1 MCILIKASVVHRA
14 KWKHSKTLLT
24 SLSFEP
30 FEGAGGFTIQSALVR
45 FINSGRKVWGSIRLS
60 DNNRKFTVRYLTDA
74 ATENKI
80 REALLAFPA
89 PRLTTLKF
97 GFFLDGHDTTLLWT
111 VSNGR
116 ELIEYTLGGSITSLR
131 QNGWP
136 IRAAVMNMRDLL
148 VDETRQDVYDRI
160 GILQG

>member
-1 MCILIKASVVHRA
+1 MCILIRASVVHRA

-30 FEGAGGFTIQSALVR
+30 FEGTGGFTIQSALVR

-60 DNNRKFTVRYLTDA
+60 ENKRNFTLRYLTDA
-74 ATENKI
+74 ATETKL
-80 REALLAFPA
+80 RESLEGYTLSRLA
-89 PRLTTLKF
+89 TLKF
-97 GFFLDGHDTTLLWT
+97 GFFLEGESTTLIWT
-111 VSNGR
+111 VSNGQ